1 MATTND
7 SAVVD
12 LGRLKTFKS
21 KLDASMEAS
30 SVNAETAPFPS
41 QTEHYSHANA
51 EGPYSCALGNNSNA
65 IGDSSIAIGT
75 DAAAAGEDCVSLGF
89 NAKSDQYG
97 STAIGSNSMASA
109 EKCVCVGQGSLAQSN
124 DCTALGDGAVAVG
137 TGGNT
142 AIGATAVVD
151 SAAGSDAI
159 GANAYV
165 AGAVQHAVALGAE
178 SVANED
184 KTVSVGNDSLKRRF
198 VNVADPVNP
207 ADAATKRYVDS
218 ITTQTQVIKI
228 GSVTSALTSDQ
239 LNTLENN
246 WPNVILTTANTNTA
260 YFPGSRV
267 TNNQGIDIFTLYAI
281 DSTTNNVVQVGT
293 DHKINLVIQID
304 IESKNGNISSVE
316 NYLAFP
322 AIATNPRLTDNVGV
336 LATGTNSVAAGSGSQ
351 ASGINSIA
359 IGNIAKALDSNTV
372 AVGNGATAL
381 GLLSVALGLN
391 SKASYASSIAIG
403 PQTTASHTSSVAFGA
418 GTKTDR
424 NYQVSIGDKAS
435 GITRYLSNVK
445 DPVEDQDAATR
456 YWTKNADRS
465 DVFAPNFT
473 MTIPGNGTGEFYL
486 EANADLNWIAVR
498 GYAFWNAFSDV
509 WAVMTN
515 LPGESNN
522 NWWIKT
528 ELKVP
533 DKMIPKANFIGYAA
547 ALDFIGNKTVPYF
560 SDKIAV
566 GTDGYIYLT
575 AWSTNHGSTP
585 LGILCLGHRF
595 YM

>member
-30 SVNAETAPFPS
+30 SVNAETSPFPS
-41 QTEHYSHANA
+41 QTTNYKHANA
-51 EGPYSCALGNNSNA
+51 EGPYSCALGNNSYA
-65 IGDSSIAIGT
+65 KGDSSIAIGT
-75 DAAAAGEDCVSLGF
+75 DAAAAGENCVSLGF

-124 DCTALGDGAVAVG
+124 NCTALGDGAVAVG

-159 GANAYV
+159 GANAHV
-165 AGAVQHAVALGAE
+165 VGAVQHAVALGAE

-184 KTVSVGNDSLKRRF
+184 KTVSMGNDSFKRRI
-198 VNVADPVNP
+198 VNVENP
-207 ADAATKRYVDS
+207 TNDTDAATKVYVDS
-218 ITTQTQVIKI
+218 FTTQVIEI
-228 GSVTSALTSDQ
+228 GSVTSTLTSDQ

-304 IESKNGNISSVE
+304 IESENGNISFVE

-391 SKASYASSIAIG
+391 SKVSHASSIAIG

-465 DVFAPNFT
+465 DVFATNHDPAVA
-473 MTIPGNGTGEFYL
+473 GGTGEFYL
-486 EANADLNWIAVR
+486 EANADLNWFAVR
-498 GYAFWNAFSDV
+498 GYVSWSSFATAWGNMV
-509 WAVMTN
+509 R
-515 LPGESNN
+515 LPGTSDS
-522 NWWIKT
+522 WWIKT
-528 ELKVP
+528 ALKVP
-533 DKMIPKANFIGYAA
+533 TAMIPKTNFIAYCSAIDYLG
-547 ALDFIGNKTVPYF
+547 DHSVPY
-560 SDKIAV
+560 SHDHIAV
-566 GTDGYIYLT
+566 GTDGYIYVS
-575 AWSTNHGSTP
+575 AWDANHGSTP
-585 LGILCLGHRF
+585 LGIQCLGHRF

>member
-21 KLDASMEAS
+21 KLDASSATSSANIATSPLANSSNYKKASADGYEA
-30 SVNAETAPFPS
+30 
-41 QTEHYSHANA
+41 
-51 EGPYSCALGNNSNA
+51 CAMGNNA
-65 IGDSSIAIGT
+65 QAKK
-75 DAAAAGEDCVSLGF
+75 AA
-89 NAKSDQYG
+89 
-97 STAIGSNSMASA
+97 T
-109 EKCVCVGQGSLAQSN
+109 
-124 DCTALGDGAVAVG
+124 
-137 TGGNT
+137 
-142 AIGATAVVD
+142 
-151 SAAGSDAI
+151 
-159 GANAYV
+159 
-165 AGAVQHAVALGAE
+165 VALGAGAIASLE
-178 SVANED
+178 GNVAVGAGCVVPGDSSTAVGKGGSSSGALGVAVGYEAASGSGAGNTCVGYRSSVAGDAQASTALGARATVAAGASNSVALGVGSKATESNE
-184 KTVSVGNDSLKRRF
+184 VSVGDSTHLRRIANVENPTNDT
-198 VNVADPVNP
+198 
-207 ADAATKRYVDS
+207 DAATKVYVDS
-218 ITTQTQVIKI
+218 FTTQVIEI
-228 GSVTSALTSDQ
+228 GSVKSALTFDQ
-239 LNTLENN
+239 LNTLTNN
-246 WPNVILTTANTNTA
+246 WPNVVLTTINTNTA
-260 YFPGSRV
+260 YFPGGKV
-267 TNNQGIDIFTLYAI
+267 TNDRGVDIFTFYAI
-281 DSTTNNVVQVGT
+281 GSTASNVVQVGT
-293 DHKINLVIQID
+293 DRKINLVIQID
-304 IESKNGNISSVE
+304 IENEKGNISYVE

-322 AIATNPRLTDNVGV
+322 AIATNPRLTDNVSV
-336 LATGTNSVAAGSGSQ
+336 LATGTNSVAAGDGSQ
-351 ASGINSIA
+351 ASGINSVA
-359 IGNIAKALDSNTV
+359 IGNVAKASDSNTV
-372 AVGNGATAL
+372 AIGNGSTAL
-381 GLLSVALGLN
+381 GMLSVALGLN
-391 SKASYASSIAIG
+391 SKASLASSIAMG
-403 PQTTASHTSSVAFGA
+403 PYATASHTSSAAFGA
-418 GTKTDR
+418 GAKTDR
-424 NYQVSIGDKAS
+424 NYQVSVGDKTS
-435 GITRYLSNVK
+435 GVTRYVSNVK
-445 DPVEDQDAATR
+445 DPVKDQDAATR

-498 GYAFWNAFSDV
+498 GYAFWNAFSDA